1 MHIAFFET
9 TKEEQQYFSERLQQH
24 TLQFIPEPLTEH
36 NAKTY
41 RDVDAVCVFINSKV
55 TKAVI
60 AALPKVKIITTRSTG
75 FDHIDTAACQAR
87 SIKVCS
93 VPDYGIYTVAEF
105 TFTLLLALVR
115 NVKSIL
121 TDNTSFQKL
130 TSTAFVGRELFGKT
144 LGIIGTGKIGLH
156 VATLAKGFGM
166 HILAYDVIKNE
177 EKAKSI
183 GFSYV
188 SLDHL
193 LSHADVISLHVPLLP
208 STHHLINKAL
218 LPKIKKGAILINT
231 SRGGVVETDALLEG
245 LDKHIFS
252 GVGLDVYEEEKT
264 LQTPSAAAKI
274 KKLVAHDRVILSPH
288 IAYCTEEALHRILET
303 TALHLETV
311 LSPQ

>member
-1 MHIAFFET
+1 MHITFFET
-9 TKEEQQYFSERLQQH
+9 TPEEQRYFSERLKQH
-24 TLQFIPEPLTEH
+24 TLQFVQEPLTEH
-36 NAKTY
+36 TAGSYTHI
-41 RDVDAVCVFINSKV
+41 DAACIFINSKI
-55 TKAVI
+55 TKAVVEQ
-60 AALPKVKIITTRSTG
+60 LPKLKIVTTRSTG
-75 FDHIDTAACQAR
+75 FDHIDSKACQAR

-121 TDNTSFQKL
+121 TDNTSYQKVA
-130 TSTAFVGRELFGKT
+130 STVFVGRELFGKT
-144 LGIIGTGKIGLH
+144 IGIIGTGKIGLH

-193 LSHADVISLHVPLLP
+193 LSHADVITLHVPLLP
-208 STHHLINKAL
+208 STQHLINKAL
-218 LPKIKKGAILINT
+218 LPKIKQGAYLINT
-231 SRGGVVETDALLEG
+231 SRGGVVETDAVLEG

-264 LQTPSAAAKI
+264 LQNPAAAAKI
-274 KKLVAHDRVILSPH
+274 KKLVAHERVIVSPH
-288 IAYCTEEALHRILET
+288 IAYCTEEALRRILET
-303 TALHLETV
+303 TALHLETA
-311 LSPQ
+311 